1 MSLQQQQTE
10 FRRGRILKIL
20 AESNDQGANVP
31 LVRTL
36 VREFG
41 YKADH
46 DTVQIDLAWLSR
58 HGFITV
64 REVGDIELA
73 RITPAGRDIVSGDLD
88 VPGVRML
95 AD

>member
-1 MSLQQQQTE
+1 MNLVQQQTE
-10 FRRGRILKIL
+10 FRRGRILSIL

-36 VREFG
+36 VRQFG
-41 YKADH
+41 YKADA
-46 DTVQIDLAWLSR
+46 DSIAIDLAWLSR

-64 REVGDIELA
+64 REVGEIEIA
-73 RITPAGRDIVSGDLD
+73 RITQAGRDIVSRDLD
-88 VPGVRML
+88 VPGVRVV

>member
-1 MSLQQQQTE
+1 MSMQQQQTE

-41 YKADH
+41 YKADQ
-46 DTVQIDLAWLSR
+46 DTVKIDLAWLSR

-64 REVGDIELA
+64 REVGEIELA
-73 RITPAGRDIVSGDLD
+73 RITASGRDIVSRDLD
-88 VPGVRML
+88 VPGVQML
-95 AD
+95 DD